1 MTANPTTGGDLKKK
15 TISGVIWS
23 FLEQVLARGINF
35 VIGIILARLLTPD
48 DYGLVG
54 MLGIFIGLSNV
65 FIDGGFASALIQC
78 KNRTEEDLS
87 TVQIINVGMSIIIYA
102 ILFICAPFIARFY
115 DQPLLTSITRI
126 LSLSLIIGALSSVS
140 GTLLSIRIDF
150 KTKAYI
156 SIIKSVLTGAVAIA
170 CAYCGMGVWALVV
183 QGLTAAALSTLI
195 TIAFVRWFPKTGF
208 SGQSFRKLFS
218 YGSKLLA
225 ATLISNI
232 YDNIY
237 SLVIGK
243 TVSPAAVGQYS
254 RAGHFPQLG
263 NGVVSGM
270 INRVA
275 FPVLS
280 RIQDDDQRLLRV
292 YEKYIQIS
300 CFLIFPILMGLCGCS
315 RPIILL
321 LLTDKWAACIP
332 LMRILCLATL
342 LAGVTTINL
351 NLLYVKGRSDLVLKL
366 EVIKKIIAFSIV
378 FATAFFSVTVMCW
391 GQVIYSVIA
400 FVLNTVY
407 TKKILGYGLF
417 SQLKTILP
425 YLLIAAVIG
434 LEALTICHF
443 ISNDWWALSL
453 SVGVCGLT
461 YIGIHALAR
470 TYAIGEA
477 RQYLSNLFR
486 RGNV

>member
-1 MTANPTTGGDLKKK
+1 MANDLKQK
-15 TISGVIWS
+15 TVSGVTWS

-35 VIGIILARLLTPD
+35 VIGIVLARLLTPE

-78 KNRTEEDLS
+78 KNRTQEDLS
-87 TVQIINVGMSIIIYA
+87 TVQIINVGMSILLYA
-102 ILFICAPFIARFY
+102 ILFVCAPMIARFY
-115 DQPLLTSITRI
+115 EQPLLTSITRI
-126 LSLSLIIGALSSVS
+126 LSLSLIIGAFSSVS

-156 SIIKSVLTGAVAIA
+156 SIIKSVLTGIIAII

-183 QGLTAAALSTLI
+183 QGLTAAALTTL
-195 TIAFVRWFPKTGF
+195 TTVAFVRWFPKTGF
-208 SGQSFRKLFS
+208 SKQSFKKLFS

-243 TVSPAAVGQYS
+243 TVSAAAVGQYS

-263 NGVVSGM
+263 NGVIAGM

-280 RIQDDDQRLLRV
+280 RIQDDDERLLRV
-292 YEKYIQIS
+292 YDKYIQIS
-300 CFLIFPILMGLCGCS
+300 CFLIFPILMGLCGCA
-315 RPIILL
+315 RPVILL
-321 LLTDKWAACIP
+321 LLTEKWAECIP
-332 LMRILCLATL
+332 LMQILCFACLFT
-342 LAGVTTINL
+342 GITTINL

-366 EVIKKIIAFSIV
+366 EIIKKVIAFSIV
-378 FATAFFSVTVMCW
+378 FITAFFSVTVMCW
-391 GQVIYSVIA
+391 GQVAYSIIA
-400 FVLNTVY
+400 LGLNTFY

-417 SQLKTILP
+417 AQLKTILP
-425 YLLIAAVIG
+425 YLVIG
-434 LEALTICHF
+434 LAVLAESMLICHF
-443 ISNDWWALSL
+443 IQNDWAALSL
-453 SVGVCGLT
+453 SVGVCGIS
-461 YIGIHALAR
+461 YIAIHALAR
-470 TYAIGEA
+470 SYAFSEA
-477 RQYLSNLFR
+477 RGYLYSLFHR
-486 RGNV
+486 KNNGDA